1 MPAARTTATPAA
13 PAWLASDLRWRPVKN
28 REKSRRFAKN
38 RAFWSRPGPAVDL
51 ERSRFCSP
59 VFAGFRR
66 SSPVFCWCK
75 YSPRRVDLPFSGC
88 ALFENST
95 IFDVSGTKRG
105 FSIKTPKV
113 RYLTAT
119 TEVPPEGPR
128 FRRFFLGLG
137 RTHPRRAKRRRRD
150 SVPLCPGDMY
160 RSRQCRERYMSP
172 EPSVN
177 GHSCMSRRG
186 PEAMARWGRKSHSL
200 P

>member
-1 MPAARTTATPAA
+1 MR
-13 PAWLASDLRWRPVKN
+13 
-28 REKSRRFAKN
+28 
-38 RAFWSRPGPAVDL
+38 
-51 ERSRFCSP
+51 
-59 VFAGFRR
+59 
-66 SSPVFCWCK
+66 
-75 YSPRRVDLPFSGC
+75 
-88 ALFENST
+88 
-95 IFDVSGTKRG
+95 KRG

-186 PEAMARWGRKSHSL
+186 PEAMARWGREGKEGGEEEGALTVPDLSPMRIRPFLTFRPWVKGQERSDKRRQPSPGPSHPLGPSFPRGREVSL
-200 P
+200 